1 MASRGIEIPL
11 TLNPAQLIRGL
22 RVTET
27 GFDDL
32 ADKVDELGRAG
43 DQAADKLEDLAD
55 DGRRDMDRLADE
67 VDDTEQAF
75 RDFARGADASMDK
88 VRRSADS
95 AERGVDDLTDEVG
108 DSAREFGS
116 AFRGDPVEAL
126 EEVQSLASEL
136 ATRFIPGIG
145 GAVLSVAGGVAFSAL
160 IGFYERWK
168 EEQEAINERVRGFRD
183 EVLDAFGVLEKG
195 VIDQALIARLDEAGV
210 SAQELEGYLEAA
222 PEALRVGFR
231 QALQSGDLNALHDL
245 TVDIEEQARHINST
259 FVAVGSALT
268 PGQQAVLDLN
278 KALGG
283 TTGELQ
289 QGVQDAQ
296 SLARMLGNDTTDAAD
311 DVGDAVSDWQD
322 PLGATVDAIKNID
335 GKIGDVDAAALGL
348 SRGAL
353 RDFRDRL
360 REAESAAAG
369 MKANING
376 IPGSIN
382 TTLSVN
388 VQGAN
393 AKANRILA
401 QIDSAAFG

>member
-1 MASRGIEIPL
+1 M
-11 TLNPAQLIRGL
+11 
-22 RVTET
+22 
-27 GFDDL
+27 
-32 ADKVDELGRAG
+32 
-43 DQAADKLEDLAD
+43 
-55 DGRRDMDRLADE
+55 
-67 VDDTEQAF
+67 
-75 RDFARGADASMDK
+75 
-88 VRRSADS
+88 
-95 AERGVDDLTDEVG
+95 
-108 DSAREFGS
+108 
-116 AFRGDPVEAL
+116 
-126 EEVQSLASEL
+126 
-136 ATRFIPGIG
+136 
-145 GAVLSVAGGVAFSAL
+145 
-160 IGFYERWK
+160 
-168 EEQEAINERVRGFRD
+168 
-183 EVLDAFGVLEKG
+183 
-195 VIDQALIARLDEAGV
+195 
-210 SAQELEGYLEAA
+210 
-222 PEALRVGFR
+222 
-231 QALQSGDLNALHDL
+231 
-245 TVDIEEQARHINST
+245 
-259 FVAVGSALT
+259 
-268 PGQQAVLDLN
+268 
-278 KALGG
+278 
-283 TTGELQ
+283 
-289 QGVQDAQ
+289 QDAQ